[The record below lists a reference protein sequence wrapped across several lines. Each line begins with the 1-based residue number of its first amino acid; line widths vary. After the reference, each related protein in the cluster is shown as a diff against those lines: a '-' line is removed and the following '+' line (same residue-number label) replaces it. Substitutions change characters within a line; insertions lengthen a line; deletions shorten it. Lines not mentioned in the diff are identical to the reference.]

1 MWGYQLGTSHL
12 VEVGCLLLGGVNRGF
27 TVSIMFKKTN

>member
-12 VEVGCLLLGGVNRGF
+12 VTIQKLVASRRVNRGF
-27 TVSIMFKKTN
+27 TVSIMLQL